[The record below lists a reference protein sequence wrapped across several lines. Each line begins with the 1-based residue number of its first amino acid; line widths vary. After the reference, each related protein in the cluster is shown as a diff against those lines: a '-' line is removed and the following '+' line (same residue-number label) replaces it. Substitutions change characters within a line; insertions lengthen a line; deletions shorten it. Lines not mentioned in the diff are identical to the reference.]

1 MDLQE
6 FDFIVK
12 YRPGRVHNNADA
24 LSRLLLYQH
33 QVNSKSSAD
42 IFAVTLCPDIN
53 IKEAQEQDPTL
64 AKLREWKANGLR
76 NAPKLN
82 THDPYLHKM
91 LRFYNRLFLRDGILV
106 RALGTRQHHPHYVVV
121 VPQSL
126 TRNIVRAMHDNPF
139 AGHMGIARTEDR
151 IRQRFFWPGIRRSVQ
166 EYIKQCAACTQRKT
180 PTDNNKA
187 PQQTIEVGEPFT
199 F

>member
-6 FDFIVK
+6 FDFFVK

-24 LSRLLLYQH
+24 LSRLLPYQH

-53 IKEAQEQDPTL
+53 IKDAQEQDPSL
-64 AKLREWKANGLR
+64 AKSREWKANGLR

-106 RALGTRQHHPHYVVV
+106 RALGARQHHSHYVVV

-139 AGHMGIARTEDR
+139 AGHMGRAPKTALDRDFSGQAYDAVYKNILNNARLVHNEKPQLITTR
-151 IRQRFFWPGIRRSVQ
+151 ILN
-166 EYIKQCAACTQRKT
+166 KQLK
-180 PTDNNKA
+180 
-187 PQQTIEVGEPFT
+187 
-199 F
+199 

>member
-24 LSRLLLYQH
+24 LSRLLPYQH

-53 IKEAQEQDPTL
+53 IKDAQEQDPAL

-82 THDPYLHKM
+82 THDPYLHK
-91 LRFYNRLFLRDGILV
+91 IL
-106 RALGTRQHHPHYVVV
+106 
-121 VPQSL
+121 
-126 TRNIVRAMHDNPF
+126 
-139 AGHMGIARTEDR
+139 
-151 IRQRFFWPGIRRSVQ
+151 
-166 EYIKQCAACTQRKT
+166 
-180 PTDNNKA
+180 
-187 PQQTIEVGEPFT
+187 
-199 F
+199 

>member
-24 LSRLLLYQH
+24 LSRLLPYQH

-53 IKEAQEQDPTL
+53 IKDAQEQDPSL

-106 RALGTRQHHPHYVVV
+106 RALGARQHHPHYVVV

-151 IRQRFFWPGIRRSVQ
+151 IRKTEIFLARHTT
-166 EYIKQCAACTQRKT
+166 QCTR
-180 PTDNNKA
+180 
-187 PQQTIEVGEPFT
+187 IY
-199 F
+199 